1 MTPLLEVRGAVK
13 SYGAVRALDGASLT
27 VDAGEVV
34 ALLGDN
40 GAGKSTL
47 IKAIGGV
54 HALDAGEHPRRRAAG
69 RVRLAARGPRRP
81 AIETLHQDLGLFDN
95 LSRGRELP
103 DRPRAAR
110 GRAGSGG
117 SALLRERAM
126 ERDWRA
132 QLERLAVDR
141 VDPRQEVGLLS
152 GGQRQAIAV
161 LRAVAFAQRLV
172 ILDEPTAALGLR
184 ESAKVLEL
192 VARLPERG
200 VAVLLISHN
209 LEHVAQVA
217 DRAVVLRQGRTV
229 GVAAPTS
236 ANHEALVSMIVG
248 AAASAAA
255 SRRRALMG
263 ARAMVPWRVAVAALG
278 VAACGDGEDEPAGD
292 GRARDRSRY
301 ASP

>member
-1 MTPLLEVRGAVK
+1 MTPLLELRGAVK
-13 SYGAVRALDGASLT
+13 SYGSVRALDGADLH

-47 IKAIGGV
+47 IKAVGGV
-54 HALDAGEHPRRRAAG
+54 HALDAGELRLDGQRVSFPSPRAARAAG
-69 RVRLAARGPRRP
+69 
-81 AIETLHQDLGLFDN
+81 IETLHQDLGLFDN
-95 LSRGRELP
+95 LSAVANFRIGRELR
-103 DRPRAAR
+103 RPRLL
-110 GRAGSGG
+110 GPL
-117 SALLRERAM
+117 ALLRERAM
-126 ERDWRA
+126 VRDWLA
-132 QLERLAVDR
+132 QLERLEVDR

-161 LRAVAFAQRLV
+161 LRTVAFAQRLV

-192 VARLPERG
+192 VARLPAAG
-200 VAVLLISHN
+200 VAVILISHN

-229 GVAAPTS
+229 GAAAPTS

-248 AAASAAA
+248 AVPPPPT
-255 SRRRALMG
+255 RRRT
-263 ARAMVPWRVAVAALG
+263 
-278 VAACGDGEDEPAGD
+278 
-292 GRARDRSRY
+292 
-301 ASP
+301 